1 MDPILGA
8 IGYMYKTK
16 QMDLPGCLQSLPSS
30 LLTEAA
36 MDSRRESNSS
46 VSVTGSDQSRA
57 ATTAPSNNGGLP
69 NQRQSTVGQIR
80 SRRRNGQGGTPGNA
94 RHGLLGRIIGKIYY
108 KTDLNTG
115 LSFVTN
121 MSFVLSM
128 FGVFVVISLVL
139 PASWIGITQLSS
151 L

>member
-1 MDPILGA
+1 MGTVLGA
-8 IGYMYKTK
+8 RGYMYLTK
-16 QMDLPGCLQSLPSS
+16 QINLHGCLQSLPSS

-57 ATTAPSNNGGLP
+57 ARTAPSNNGGLP

-80 SRRRNGQGGTPGNA
+80 SRRRNWQGGTPGNA
-94 RHGLLGRIIGKIYY
+94 GHGLLGRFIGKTYY

-128 FGVFVVISLVL
+128 FGVFVAISLVL

>member
-1 MDPILGA
+1 MDPILEA
-8 IGYMYKTK
+8 RGYLLMN
-16 QMDLPGCLQSLPSS
+16 LPGCLQSLPSS

-69 NQRQSTVGQIR
+69 NQRQSTVGQFR
-80 SRRRNGQGGTPGNA
+80 SRRQNGQGGTPGNA
-94 RHGLLGRIIGKIYY
+94 GHGLLGRIIGKTYY

-128 FGVFVVISLVL
+128 FGVFVAISLVL